1 LANIEDLLGKSYAE
15 LSRVPVLRGASIL
28 PTEQIDDRS
37 YVSLRPMG
45 ISLVL
50 DNRTVSAV
58 HLYSDGHEGFSQY
71 AGPLPGGISF
81 STDRAEVRRRL
92 GVPDRSGEET
102 VMPIL
107 GKMPP
112 WDTFHV
118 DNLRVHVEYTPGVKS
133 IRLVTVNR
141 K

>member
-1 LANIEDLLGKSYAE
+1 
-15 LSRVPVLRGASIL
+15 
-28 PTEQIDDRS
+28 
-37 YVSLRPMG
+37 
-45 ISLVL
+45 
-50 DNRTVSAV
+50 V